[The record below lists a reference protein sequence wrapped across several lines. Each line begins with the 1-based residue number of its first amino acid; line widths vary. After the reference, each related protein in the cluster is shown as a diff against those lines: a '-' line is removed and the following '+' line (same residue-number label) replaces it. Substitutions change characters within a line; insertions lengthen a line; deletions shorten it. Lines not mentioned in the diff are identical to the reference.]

1 LFPPQPHSSPQS
13 HKPISQAKA
22 IFEVSQIIIAKLQ
35 PTKRQSQHLLHQKLY
50 TAYHQK
56 NKQHNPTTAN
66 MSNSIQDQNMG
77 ENKVNDTPV
86 EAPIEKGKGKAA
98 DEGMDDD
105 EDDSESGEV
114 SCANTQCR
122 DQLDSVLTGL

>member
-1 LFPPQPHSSPQS
+1 
-13 HKPISQAKA
+13 
-22 IFEVSQIIIAKLQ
+22 VSQIIIAKLQ
-35 PTKRQSQHLLHQKLY
+35 STTKKPSQHLLQQKLY

-56 NKQHNPTTAN
+56 NKQHYPTTAN
-66 MSNSIQDQNMG
+66 MSNSIQDQNMS

-114 SCANTQCR
+114 SCANTRC
-122 DQLDSVLTGL
+122 

>member
-1 LFPPQPHSSPQS
+1 
-13 HKPISQAKA
+13 
-22 IFEVSQIIIAKLQ
+22 
-35 PTKRQSQHLLHQKLY
+35 
-50 TAYHQK
+50 
-56 NKQHNPTTAN
+56 

-77 ENKVNDTPV
+77 DKKVNDTPV

-114 SCANTQCR
+114 SCANTKCQ
-122 DQLDSVLTGL
+122 DQLDSVLTSL